1 MKYLKLFED
10 MSRFNLDEF
19 KLLNTFQKRKDYCDR
34 TLIKVNSGSSRI
46 VYNMGNNKCLKL
58 AKNKRGY
65 IQNDNENEDWLQKS
79 YGDILSQLFE
89 TFYVNDNCVWL
100 ISELATKTN
109 EERFEERIGISF
121 ELYVHYISERYYSN
135 RPELDRGRNLE
146 RLHRKF
152 LNMDDIRD
160 NEEKYYFPERVSQ
173 LIADAD
179 VAVGDLSR
187 IASYGEVIRDG
198 ESMIVIVDYG
208 ADDEY
213 MQTFHRKIR

>member
-10 MSRFNLDEF
+10 INKFNLEEF

-46 VYNMGNNKCLKL
+46 VYNMGNKCLKL

-100 ISELATKTN
+100 ISELATKTT
-109 EERFEERIGISF
+109 EVKFKEIIGLDFS
-121 ELYVHYISERYYSN
+121 LYVHYISERYYSN
-135 RPELDRGRNLE
+135 RPELDRNRNLE
-146 RLHRKF
+146 KF
-152 LNMDDIRD
+152 HKRYLDMDDINN

-187 IASYGEVIRDG
+187 IASYGEVVRNG
-198 ESMIVIVDYG
+198 EKFIVIVDYG

-213 MQTFHRKIR
+213 MQQFHRKKF